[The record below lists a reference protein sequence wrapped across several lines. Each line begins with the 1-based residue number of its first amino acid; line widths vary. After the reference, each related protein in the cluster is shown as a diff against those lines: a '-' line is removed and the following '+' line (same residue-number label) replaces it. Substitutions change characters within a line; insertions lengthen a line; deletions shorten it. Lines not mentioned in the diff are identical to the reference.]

1 MARSFSKEEW
11 LELPVGRDH
20 RHRNDNVEKPA
31 VVWSVM
37 NTNTGYSTIEWFD
50 VEWNTPINFSSPSND
65 LDLPTPSYWG

>member
-50 VEWNTPINFSSPSND
+50 VEWNTPINFSS
-65 LDLPTPSYWG
+65 